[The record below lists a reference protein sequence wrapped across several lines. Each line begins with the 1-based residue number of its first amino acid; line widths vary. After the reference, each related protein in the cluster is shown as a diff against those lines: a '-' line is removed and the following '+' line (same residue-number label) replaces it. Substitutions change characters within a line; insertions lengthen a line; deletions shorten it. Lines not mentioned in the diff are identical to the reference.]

1 MNARQRLEKCGIK
14 PSAQRLAIM
23 QYLLDHKTH
32 PTVDEIYSAL
42 SPSMPTLS
50 RTTVYNTL
58 KLFVDNKV
66 ALMLGIEEKTTHFD
80 GDTSLHAH
88 FQCLK
93 CGKIYDIFLNDLPQ
107 LGSVNVGQIGN
118 LQIEE
123 TEVYYKGYCNNCLN
137 KKRE

>member
-1 MNARQRLEKCGIK
+1 MDARQQLEKCGIK

-32 PTVDEIYSAL
+32 PTVDEIFTEL

-66 ALMLGIEEKTTHFD
+66 ALMLGIDEKTTHFD

-88 FQCLK
+88 FQCLE
-93 CGKIYDIFLNDLPQ
+93 CGEIYDIFLNDLPQ
-107 LGSVNVGQIGN
+107 LSNVDVDQIGN
-118 LQIEE
+118 LQIKE
-123 TEVYYKGYCNNCLN
+123 TEVYYKGYCNKCLN
-137 KKRE
+137 KRK

>member
-1 MNARQRLEKCGIK
+1 MNAQQRLENNGIK

-32 PTVDEIYSAL
+32 PTVDEIYNAL

-58 KLFVDNKV
+58 KLFVENKV

-88 FQCLK
+88 FQCLE
-93 CGKIYDIFLNDLPQ
+93 CGAIYDIFVNDLPQ
-107 LGSVNVGQIGN
+107 LNNVDVPQIGN
-118 LQIEE
+118 LQIKE
-123 TEVYYKGYCNNCLN
+123 TEVYYKGYCNNCL
-137 KKRE
+137 KK